1 MISPSPR
8 PGPNR
13 TTFWATRRLSSKLTG
28 VTDLDGD
35 HRGHTDITLTPAFRA
50 TIAKRHIF
58 MAGVD
63 FPLTQPNLFE
73 RIYRF
78 TYIYC
83 F

>member
-1 MISPSPR
+1 M
-8 PGPNR
+8 
-13 TTFWATRRLSSKLTG
+13 
-28 VTDLDGD
+28 TDLDGD